1 MKILSLVFLITALLQ
16 IVKISN
22 AQELNIPGSIYN
34 GVDSTISSR
43 KPFNREKWFYEQ
55 RMFPNNYLPK
65 DAYSKALSQRDEMR
79 KQNGYY
85 YNDYTPSWINLGPT
99 SGYYFNYGYIS
110 SRIVTLAIHPYN
122 HNIIYIGTANGG
134 VWKTTDGG
142 ISWNPKSDNE
152 TSLSSGAIA
161 IDPMNPE
168 IIYYGT
174 GEATYSLASYYGRG
188 LLKSTNGG
196 TTWTNYSSDLPSLS
210 YTSRIVIRP
219 GNSNHLLAAMG
230 NSGLY
235 RSTNAGQNWHLVF
248 SNRTD
253 DVVFSP
259 TGDTAYASGNLG
271 IVISTDGGATFPF
284 NAGGYTSATR
294 NHIAICNSSPNILYA
309 AGYYASNPNET
320 KIRVFKSTNHGEF
333 FYPVAVGTNFE
344 GKQAWYDF
352 YIHVS
357 PHDPD
362 LAFVGSID
370 IWRTTNGGDNFY
382 NITNGYNG
390 GNVHVDQHNMAF
402 HPVDPNIVFCTNDGG
417 INKSTNKGDTWT
429 NLNQGLTLTQ
439 FYRIAS
445 NPSNYLHIL
454 GGTQDNGTQRT
465 YGSIDWVAAFGGDG
479 GEVVYHSV
487 SNQFMLGETQ
497 NNGVKRSM
505 DFGGYWVSATEGLT
519 GSAAWI
525 GPLISHP
532 DSNGI
537 FYTARQQV
545 FKTTNW
551 GANWFPISSG
561 TTGTIRELA
570 ISKSDPEVMYASIS
584 SYLYKSTNMGY
595 NFTSVTNGLPSRTLT
610 SIQVHPDSS
619 NVAVVSFSGFGTN
632 KIFKTTNQGN
642 SWFSI
647 AGNLPDSP
655 VNDVLI
661 FYPGFFT
668 STYIA
673 ATDVGVFVTDDWGTK
688 WRELT
693 YGLPN
698 TVCMSLDYHDFTGRL
713 RVGTF
718 GRGVWEFNILNTI
731 SQIATGSADNFELLQ
746 NYPNPFNPSTVITF
760 KLPSKQKV
768 KLTVYNTLGEVITEP
783 VNSMLSAGTYNVNL
797 NMSGFSSGLYFYKI
811 ETDNFSD
818 TKKMIFIK

>member
-1 MKILSLVFLITALLQ
+1 M
-16 IVKISN
+16 
-22 AQELNIPGSIYN
+22 
-34 GVDSTISSR
+34 
-43 KPFNREKWFYEQ
+43 
-55 RMFPNNYLPK
+55 
-65 DAYSKALSQRDEMR
+65 
-79 KQNGYY
+79 
-85 YNDYTPSWINLGPT
+85 
-99 SGYYFNYGYIS
+99 
-110 SRIVTLAIHPYN
+110 
-122 HNIIYIGTANGG
+122 
-134 VWKTTDGG
+134 
-142 ISWNPKSDNE
+142 
-152 TSLSSGAIA
+152 
-161 IDPMNPE
+161 
-168 IIYYGT
+168 
-174 GEATYSLASYYGRG
+174 
-188 LLKSTNGG
+188 
-196 TTWTNYSSDLPSLS
+196 
-210 YTSRIVIRP
+210 
-219 GNSNHLLAAMG
+219 
-230 NSGLY
+230 
-235 RSTNAGQNWHLVF
+235 
-248 SNRTD
+248 
-253 DVVFSP
+253 
-259 TGDTAYASGNLG
+259 
-271 IVISTDGGATFPF
+271 
-284 NAGGYTSATR
+284 
-294 NHIAICNSSPNILYA
+294 
-309 AGYYASNPNET
+309 
-320 KIRVFKSTNHGEF
+320 
-333 FYPVAVGTNFE
+333 
-344 GKQAWYDF
+344 
-352 YIHVS
+352 
-357 PHDPD
+357 
-362 LAFVGSID
+362 
-370 IWRTTNGGDNFY
+370 
-382 NITNGYNG
+382 
-390 GNVHVDQHNMAF
+390 
-402 HPVDPNIVFCTNDGG
+402 
-417 INKSTNKGDTWT
+417 
-429 NLNQGLTLTQ
+429 
-439 FYRIAS
+439 
-445 NPSNYLHIL
+445 